1 MPNLYWCP
9 HRVLKATGAPVIHR
23 YISPLSQ
30 TNYFKGLILF
40 AGAIQPDE
48 RRMLE
53 TVFKILQGNYD
64 DEKTSADGS
73 GGNSQ
78 KPPGKLNKLM
88 VLSNSSN
95 NPGQD

>member
-1 MPNLYWCP
+1 M
-9 HRVLKATGAPVIHR
+9 VLTSYLGNH
-23 YISPLSQ
+23 
-30 TNYFKGLILF
+30 FKVLIIF

-88 VLSNSSN
+88 VLSNPSN

>member
-1 MPNLYWCP
+1 MFLTYNGN
-9 HRVLKATGAPVIHR
+9 KF
-23 YISPLSQ
+23 S
-30 TNYFKGLILF
+30 
-40 AGAIQPDE
+40 GAIQPDE

-53 TVFKILQGNYD
+53 TVFKIVQGSYD
-64 DEKTSADGS
+64 DEKTPDGS

-95 NPGQD
+95 TGQD